1 MRLAIGKR
9 RLPLLILLCSLA
21 AASSAVTAGE
31 TARGETARIWR
42 CENAQKQQITYS
54 DQPCDPQAPQNGAV
68 QITPN
73 VLNTARAREAALRAE
88 LARLRREVAELKAQQ
103 QAERARQAPAPAA
116 NNASAAVN
124 SLACNEARRAYEQK
138 AFTSRDR
145 VALEAQRDIMLTAC
159 GLPLPAVQEQNVH
172 NQIRLQTPS
181 YHYALPALPAPPPAP
196 EITPPA
202 PPPAFAPAPGCRILP
217 NGGFRCPTLIH

>member
-1 MRLAIGKR
+1 MRLAIDKR
-9 RLPLLILLCSLA
+9 RLPLLTLLCLA
-21 AASSAVTAGE
+21 ANGAVAE
-31 TARGETARIWR
+31 EAARIWR
-42 CENAQKQQITYS
+42 CVDSQQQQITYS
-54 DQPCDPQAPQNGAV
+54 DQPCDPQAPQSGTV

-73 VLNTARAREAALRAE
+73 VLNTAQAREAALRAE
-88 LARLRREVAELKAQQ
+88 LTRLRREVAELKAQQ
-103 QAERARQAPAPAA
+103 QAERARQMPAPAA
-116 NNASAAVN
+116 NASAAVN

-145 VALEAQRDIMLTAC
+145 TALEAQRDIMLTAC
-159 GLPLPAVQEQNVH
+159 GLPLPDVQQQNVH

-181 YHYALPALPAPPPAP
+181 YHYALPAVPAPPAVP